1 MLVKAE
7 RQTTSPSTLR
17 SAKRGKGRN
26 GERTAPQRWPGALKG
41 GLLSSSARLLGQ
53 SVPEERR
60 SCACW
65 TWTTVS
71 VCPIHSVL
79 STSTHSVLSTSTH
92 SVLSTS
98 THSVLST
105 SIHSVLSTS
114 IHSLLST
121 STHSVL
127 STTLC
132 LFNSLLK
139 RYLGAWTILS
149 PPFCHPTAFT
159 QGLYTVWSLTDIY
172 LSDVLILRGG
182 ERRIGWQKAGALKSK
197 SSSGPEKPA
206 QRSLLTLFPS
216 PALLKKMLSFVRGN
230 LGGRKRASI
239 ILYWRIK
246 FRRHSRFRQQTKNL
260 LFLVCLPHLSSWPRF
275 CGDPRW
281 LRWERTHLLMQ
292 KARVLSLRQ
301 EDPLERK
308 WQPAPGFL
316 PGEFH
321 GQRNLA
327 GLWGPKES
335 DTTEQLNNMWKCLQ
349 APGAVDRAMPRGWSR
364 MGRNSKSND

>member
-1 MLVKAE
+1 
-7 RQTTSPSTLR
+7 
-17 SAKRGKGRN
+17 
-26 GERTAPQRWPGALKG
+26 
-41 GLLSSSARLLGQ
+41 
-53 SVPEERR
+53 
-60 SCACW
+60 
-65 TWTTVS
+65 
-71 VCPIHSVL
+71 
-79 STSTHSVLSTSTH
+79 
-92 SVLSTS
+92 
-98 THSVLST
+98 
-105 SIHSVLSTS
+105 
-114 IHSLLST
+114 
-121 STHSVL
+121 
-127 STTLC
+127 
-132 LFNSLLK
+132 
-139 RYLGAWTILS
+139 
-149 PPFCHPTAFT
+149 
-159 QGLYTVWSLTDIY
+159 
-172 LSDVLILRGG
+172 
-182 ERRIGWQKAGALKSK
+182 
-197 SSSGPEKPA
+197 
-206 QRSLLTLFPS
+206 
-216 PALLKKMLSFVRGN
+216 MLSFVRGN

-292 KARVLSLRQ
+292 KARVLSLPQ

-349 APGAVDRAMPRGWSR
+349 APGAVDRAMPRG
-364 MGRNSKSND
+364 